1 MSDPAQLKEAYLAEL
16 FADIDKQTEKLSG
29 IKADI
34 EKATKAFEVAEA
46 RYKDAVDQYTNS
58 STTKITNH
66 IQEKTRESIAVLK
79 ADITA
84 DIRKTITE
92 ANKSQPNKD
101 QSPIA
106 NIFASVL
113 ASAFVSVIAY
123 FLLR

>member
-46 RYKDAVDQYTNS
+46 RYKDAVDQYTKS

-92 ANKSQPNKD
+92 ANKSQPNVPAIAHF
-101 QSPIA
+101 PISY
-106 NIFASVL
+106 NPSSL
-113 ASAFVSVIAY
+113 TH
-123 FLLR
+123 